1 MRLRLCF
8 TAELREGV
16 HSGRGYNEN
25 MYPSR
30 IGSSDDFLPVRRGF
44 VPDAQTVDAVLA
56 VARYGGMNQAA
67 IHLNVSQQSV
77 SNRIANFERHLNQRI
92 FWRGAAGS
100 FTTEVGSQVVRVLEG
115 LEAALNDC
123 ARDLEKAIGED
134 VTEEI
139 KLVVSHT
146 VAEVDYPR
154 WAAAFQR
161 AHPKTFLRMRQ
172 LNSREAQR
180 HVVQGL
186 ADLAIVEGNWVSH
199 ELHQRVAGHDELV
212 VVVPSEHYW
221 ARADSRSGSGA
232 PTVSEPLKAVA
243 AVSKEELQTTPL
255 VLREQGSGTREVVED
270 ILGSLAPPAGEFGS
284 LGAQR
289 AAIGAL
295 GAPGVIA
302 RRAVES
308 QLATGEYV
316 EVPVA
321 GIKFDRPLRV
331 VWSSQNRLPEPAHR
345 FLRFLA
351 DYADGDEV
359 ETKRG

>member
-1 MRLRLCF
+1 M
-8 TAELREGV
+8 
-16 HSGRGYNEN
+16 
-25 MYPSR
+25 
-30 IGSSDDFLPVRRGF
+30 
-44 VPDAQTVDAVLA
+44 
-56 VARYGGMNQAA
+56 
-67 IHLNVSQQSV
+67 
-77 SNRIANFERHLNQRI
+77 
-92 FWRGAAGS
+92 
-100 FTTEVGSQVVRVLEG
+100 
-115 LEAALNDC
+115 
-123 ARDLEKAIGED
+123 
-134 VTEEI
+134 
-139 KLVVSHT
+139 VSHT

-212 VVVPSEHYW
+212 VVVPAGHYW

-232 PTVSEPLKAVA
+232 PTVSEPLKGVA

-295 GAPGVIA
+295 EAPGVIA

-308 QLATGEYV
+308 QLSTGEYV

-351 DYADGDEV
+351 DYAHGDEV